1 MRTPRTMRRTPN
13 LPRHARG
20 FSLIEIAIVVVLIG
34 GVMALV
40 ANSVMGS
47 KDRAN
52 VRLADTQLATLA
64 GKIDQFR
71 ADTGRLPESLDQMVT
86 SPGLPGWLGPYA
98 KTEEL
103 RDPWG
108 TAIEYKR
115 PGTNGPFE
123 LVSLG
128 ADAAAGGESV
138 NADIRKP

>member
-1 MRTPRTMRRTPN
+1 MRRIPTSR
-13 LPRHARG
+13 RHAGG

-52 VRLADTQLATLA
+52 VRLADTQLMTLA

-71 ADTGRLPESLDQMVT
+71 ADTGKLPESLDQLST
-86 SPGLPGWLGPYA
+86 SPGLAGWLGPYA
-98 KTEEL
+98 KAEEL

-108 TAIEYKR
+108 TPIEYKR
-115 PGTNGPFE
+115 PGANGPFE

-128 ADAAAGGESV
+128 ADTVAGGESV
-138 NADIRKP
+138 DADIRKP